1 VQGACRLLLA
11 IACWAAPI
19 AAPAQGVAG
28 VVFADAN
35 GNGVRDAGERGI
47 AGVAVSNQHEVV
59 VTDGTGAYRLTSPG
73 TGIVFVSVPDGYRAV
88 GPFWQRTSAGEAT
101 FALAPAAAP
110 ATFTFVHASDTH
122 IAPASAERT
131 RRLRAIAD
139 SIRPAFVLVTG
150 DLVKDALRVGE
161 AEARGYYDLFAAEI
175 ASFRSPVY
183 TVPGNHENFGIER
196 AQSKVQATHP
206 LYGREMYRSYRGPD
220 YYSFTYGGVH
230 FVGLNTVDIDDQW
243 YYGHVDARQLE
254 WLARDLAVIPSTM
267 PVVTFDHIPFFSA
280 METVNGYNDGPPAPS
295 VITVNG
301 KSAFRHTVSN
311 ARDVIA
317 AIGTARLPLALAGH
331 VHVRESLRYAGIP
344 TRFEQAAAIVGGA
357 GSGVL
362 PFPSGVSLYTVRAGV
377 IDSARFV
384 PLDPATPRPRP

>member
-1 VQGACRLLLA
+1 MTGVQTCAL
-11 IACWAAPI
+11 PI
-19 AAPAQGVAG
+19 
-28 VVFADAN
+28 
-35 GNGVRDAGERGI
+35 
-47 AGVAVSNQHEVV
+47 S
-59 VTDGTGAYRLTSPG
+59 
-73 TGIVFVSVPDGYRAV
+73 
-88 GPFWQRTSAGEAT
+88 
-101 FALAPAAAP
+101 

-206 LYGREMYRSYRGPD
+206 LYGQEMYRSYRGPD

-317 AIGTARLPLALAGH
+317 AISTWGCCASSRSSSTPVYPVPPTMPALIMCRPECPFKQKAARRRLSCRSGSRRVAPGGKSALGELLAPPRLVQTDLLSLHFARIARYQARLL
-331 VHVRESLRYAGIP
+331 
-344 TRFEQAAAIVGGA
+344 QARLQR
-357 GSGVL
+357 GVV
-362 PFPSGVSLYTVRAGV
+362 FDQRARNTVAYRAGLTGFTAANH
-377 IDSARFV
+377 IHPNIKTF
-384 PLDPATPRPRP
+384 

>member
-1 VQGACRLLLA
+1 MGVGA
-11 IACWAAPI
+11 
-19 AAPAQGVAG
+19 
-28 VVFADAN
+28 
-35 GNGVRDAGERGI
+35 
-47 AGVAVSNQHEVV
+47 
-59 VTDGTGAYRLTSPG
+59 
-73 TGIVFVSVPDGYRAV
+73 
-88 GPFWQRTSAGEAT
+88 RTSAAKSAIVKSVSWPTPEMTGTGEAT
-101 FALAPAAAP
+101 IALAPAAAP

-295 VITVNG
+295 VIT
-301 KSAFRHTVSN
+301 
-311 ARDVIA
+311 ARAPSRPRAIA
-317 AIGTARLPLALAGH
+317 TRSPARRP
-331 VHVRESLRYAGIP
+331 R
-344 TRFEQAAAIVGGA
+344 
-357 GSGVL
+357 
-362 PFPSGVSLYTVRAGV
+362 RA
-377 IDSARFV
+377 SARCCRGSSR
-384 PLDPATPRPRP
+384 ARTPTW